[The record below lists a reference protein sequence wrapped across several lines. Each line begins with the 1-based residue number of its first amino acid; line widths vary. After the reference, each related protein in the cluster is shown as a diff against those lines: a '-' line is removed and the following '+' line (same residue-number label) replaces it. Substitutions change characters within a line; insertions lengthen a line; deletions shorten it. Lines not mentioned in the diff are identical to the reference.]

1 MKTSKFTYRIFSLC
15 ICYAILF
22 VTACGFSCFVI
33 SEMIVH
39 LSELQFLWFSKSFY
53 SFLILDAICLIGV
66 FLSGQNGIRTV
77 IFCFSCIFPLLI
89 QYLLPSSFPILLL
102 VWSGTMLAA
111 GTLTYG
117 LSQVFS
123 IIWVMGILTI
133 GYFLP
138 IQESFITPDPRR
150 LPLLEFLTLVFL
162 VLLIGIL
169 TATAQQS
176 LRKFKNSQERFIHEA
191 HTNKQLSAFNAKLQ
205 AYAKKTKE
213 KTNNVKI

>member
-1 MKTSKFTYRIFSLC
+1 
-15 ICYAILF
+15 
-22 VTACGFSCFVI
+22 
-33 SEMIVH
+33 
-39 LSELQFLWFSKSFY
+39 
-53 SFLILDAICLIGV
+53 
-66 FLSGQNGIRTV
+66 
-77 IFCFSCIFPLLI
+77 
-89 QYLLPSSFPILLL
+89 
-102 VWSGTMLAA
+102 MLAA